1 MFYFVGFQLIGGAIF
16 GFSLWLL
23 VDFFIN
29 EYQAATEDLKESR
42 YVVYV
47 FVAASAFMV
56 VYSLIGIIGAI
67 KPSWKCL
74 LIIVSQ
80 PSTMSCLIH
89 TIIPFT
95 GKIAMYEIYVK
106 HSLILLNSHE
116 NFHMI
121 FTGGDF
127 RLCMLVFQFISEFLD
142 IHVCIIYNTGYF
154 TWIYLFVCM
163 NFFNIDFCI
172 VFY

>member
-1 MFYFVGFQLIGGAIF
+1 MFYFVGLQLIGGAIF

-80 PSTMSCLIH
+80 PGTMSCLIH
-89 TIIPFT
+89 AIIPYT
-95 GKIAMYEIYVK
+95 GKIAMNEIHVK
-106 HSLILLNSHE
+106 RSFILVNSHE
-116 NFHMI
+116 NFHMN

-127 RLCMLVFQFISEFLD
+127 CLCMLVFLYISEFLD
-142 IHVCIIYNTGYF
+142 TFIIYNTWYF
-154 TWIYLFVCM
+154 IWIYLFVCM
-163 NFFNIDFCI
+163 NFF
-172 VFY
+172 